1 VDWIWLIF
9 LLFSAVAGLL
19 EKLAKQKMEKPAR
32 PAPRSPRP
40 PGEGRFFLDELEKK
54 INQGRPW
61 PAREGTA
68 PGERP
73 GPGPRLEE
81 RPALGERRGPV
92 SLEDEYLM
100 PSLWEEETT
109 TGQEEEW
116 AGDGGAVWETKGD
129 GGRVIRDKSSP
140 VEQSWEEPL
149 PGQEWIKPG
158 TFLPALVLAQVLQRP
173 DFRVLPWQRRL

>member
-1 VDWIWLIF
+1 
-9 LLFSAVAGLL
+9 
-19 EKLAKQKMEKPAR
+19 
-32 PAPRSPRP
+32 
-40 PGEGRFFLDELEKK
+40 
-54 INQGRPW
+54 
-61 PAREGTA
+61 
-68 PGERP
+68 
-73 GPGPRLEE
+73 
-81 RPALGERRGPV
+81 V